1 MTKKNPTYPNPTI
14 REAVCEIHFRLSP
27 GEEWQA
33 SIPGELF
40 KHIQEEFPVFEP
52 VSQMGIQLEMG
63 PGDFG
68 QRVIPG
74 RHRIRYKH
82 HTRNLLIQLAENII
96 TVNELPEY
104 PGWKQMRN
112 DVLDTWE
119 KLTKIV
125 KAVSIERI
133 GLRYI
138 NHIPRVSGEEKAGDW
153 LSENDHIAKSVL
165 DSLPGFFSRIEI
177 RKNEH
182 HRRIVTVGEL
192 KESKDAENG
201 VIILDIDCIVEKEI
215 MVTNESIFEEVDMLH
230 DDAWEIF
237 SSMLKSKLEKRLK
250 EVD

>member
-27 GEEWQA
+27 GEKWKA

-40 KHIQEEFPVFEP
+40 KHIQVEFPVFEP
-52 VSQMGIQLEMG
+52 VSQMGIQLEVG
-63 PGDFG
+63 PGGFG

-82 HTRNLLIQLAENII
+82 RTRNLLIQLAENII
-96 TVNELPEY
+96 TVNELAKY
-104 PGWKQMRN
+104 PGWKRMRN
-112 DVLDTWE
+112 DVLDAWK

-125 KAVSIERI
+125 KVISIERI

-138 NHIPRVSGEEKAGDW
+138 NHILKTSGEEKAGDW
-153 LSENDHIAKSVL
+153 LSKNDYIAKSVL

-177 RKNEH
+177 RKSEH
-182 HRRIVTVGEL
+182 HRRIVTIGEL
-192 KESKDAENG
+192 QESPEMKNG
-201 VIILDIDCIVEKEI
+201 AIILDIDCIMEKEI
-215 MVTNESIFEEVDMLH
+215 KADNEIIFKEIDMLH

-237 SSMLKSKLEKRLK
+237 SSMLTSKLEKRLK